1 MTDPNTLSP
10 LDLETPE
17 KPFLDA
23 NELVINMGPQHPATH
38 GVLRVILR
46 LDGEKVLGLECV
58 IGYLHRGVEKIGEN
72 RTYTMFNPYVDR
84 MDYVAAVSNGLGY
97 CETVEKLL
105 GVEAPPRAQY
115 IRVILTELNR
125 LTSHQLWLGTHALDI
140 GAITPLFY
148 TFRDREEILK
158 IFEKYCGARL
168 TTHAFRIGGLQ
179 YEAYE
184 GFEKEVKNFLNFF
197 EPKIDE
203 YEELLTTNRIWLER
217 TKGVGVISGKDC
229 IALGVTGPVLR
240 ASGVKWDI
248 RKAQPYA
255 NYKNFDFEIP
265 TGQNGDTYDRYLVRM
280 AEMRQ
285 SVRIIQQAVDG
296 IPEGPIMA
304 KVPKVIKPPVG
315 EVYHSI
321 EAPKGELGYFIVSD
335 GSTQPYRLRVR
346 PPSFVNLQALDVM
359 CRGQLVA
366 DVIAVIAMNWLER
379 KILAHMQV
387 RLGPMRVGPHGLLQP
402 IADALKLLIKEDIMP
417 AEADGFVFWIA
428 PLIVVL
434 AAFTVFVVVP
444 FGPTHAITD
453 MNIGVLFMLGVSSL
467 SVLGIVM
474 AGWASNSHYPLIGA
488 LRSSA
493 QMVSYEVAM
502 GLAVVS
508 AILMTSLNDEG
519 TGTLSMIGIVQS
531 QQAQGMWFV
540 FKFFP
545 LGLIA
550 FFIFAVAMVAETNR
564 APFDLPE
571 AESELTAGFHTEYSG
586 FRWSLFFLAEYS
598 AMIAVSSI
606 AVTLWLG
613 GWLRPFPNALTGPTW
628 DLVFSLFPGI
638 TFLFL
643 AAMCFYSTARMP
655 KHPYFRVQT
664 IGLAGFGVVLALIG
678 LILFFPPVRIRI
690 QDIYWFIAKVA
701 AFMYLY
707 IWYRGTFPR
716 YRFDQLMKVGWK
728 ILLPMGL
735 GVLILTAT
743 VGLWPLIQQ
752 TIWHP

>member
-1 MTDPNTLSP
+1 M
-10 LDLETPE
+10 LE
-17 KPFLDA
+17 
-23 NELVINMGPQHPATH
+23 
-38 GVLRVILR
+38 
-46 LDGEKVLGLECV
+46 
-58 IGYLHRGVEKIGEN
+58 
-72 RTYTMFNPYVDR
+72 
-84 MDYVAAVSNGLGY
+84 
-97 CETVEKLL
+97 
-105 GVEAPPRAQY
+105 Y
-115 IRVILTELNR
+115 IRSYLASDQTP
-125 LTSHQLWLGTHALDI
+125 
-140 GAITPLFY
+140 GAA
-148 TFRDREEILK
+148 
-158 IFEKYCGARL
+158 G
-168 TTHAFRIGGLQ
+168 
-179 YEAYE
+179 
-184 GFEKEVKNFLNFF
+184 NFF
-197 EPKIDE
+197 WALVYI
-203 YEELLTTNRIWLER
+203 LLVFAGL
-217 TKGVGVISGKDC
+217 
-229 IALGVTGPVLR
+229 
-240 ASGVKWDI
+240 
-248 RKAQPYA
+248 
-255 NYKNFDFEIP
+255 
-265 TGQNGDTYDRYLVRM
+265 
-280 AEMRQ
+280 
-285 SVRIIQQAVDG
+285 SV
-296 IPEGPIMA
+296 
-304 KVPKVIKPPVG
+304 
-315 EVYHSI
+315 
-321 EAPKGELGYFIVSD
+321 
-335 GSTQPYRLRVR
+335 
-346 PPSFVNLQALDVM
+346 
-359 CRGQLVA
+359 
-366 DVIAVIAMNWLER
+366 AVIAMNWLER

-417 AEADGFVFWIA
+417 AEADGLVFWIA
-428 PLIVVL
+428 PFIVVL

-444 FGPTHAITD
+444 FGPAHAITD
-453 MNIGVLFMLGVSSL
+453 MNIGILFMLGVSSL

-519 TGTLSMIGIVQS
+519 TGTLSMIGIVQA
-531 QQAQGMWFV
+531 QQAQGEWFI

-613 GWLRPFPNALTGPTW
+613 GWLRPFPNSLTGATW
-628 DLVFSLFPGI
+628 ELVFSLFPGI

-643 AAMCFYSTARMP
+643 AGMCFYSTARMP
-655 KHPYFRVQT
+655 KHPLFRIQT
-664 IGLAGFGVVLALIG
+664 IGLAGFGALLGLIG
-678 LILFFPPVRIRI
+678 LALFFTPVRVRI
-690 QDIYWFIAKVA
+690 QDIFWFSAKVA

-735 GVLILTAT
+735 GLLICTAVLALRTEVWNQI
-743 VGLWPLIQQ
+743 VVPLWHAFVNFLH
-752 TIWHP
+752 WLVSLL